1 MKKYLR
7 EIEISGVILMLIG
20 CIGHR
25 FLHFNWAIW
34 VCIIGLVLWLLQV
47 VYKAFNWQEYAKDNK
62 QNILMM
68 LFVIVMLFYLIL
80 RR

>member
-1 MKKYLR
+1 MKKYIR

-34 VCIIGLVLWLLQV
+34 VCIICLVLWLLQV